1 MTTEF
6 SRLDSALNV
15 AKAMAQ
21 VAEASNPNFEGL
33 LDKMGSIVPL
43 MKHPDIRVKLALG
56 RNLRRI
62 EERAPERLYWIDPEG
77 WRRALE
83 NARALEMDHPHD
95 VQYQEVVE
103 ILEVIL
109 GEDPSVFRR
118 RLSPRHKEGSGGPAG
133 QVVLQVSQP
142 LESDTRTA
150 LLPKV
155 LQIDGVVSVTFEEG
169 YIIVATRFVSTADPG
184 FLSKLLKVVSDQGVH
199 GANFFS
205 VGEATG
211 AVAAT
216 PFTASGAGSSSTSST
231 GIPTEA
237 DKEEDNPAQDP
248 AYLDDPDPELKDRHG
263 IDRGNASSSGYG
275 GEFQAAGL
283 PQWTFF
289 SQRNWMMERR
299 LQEYEDDPTIAA
311 RLALRKKQQKKKE
324 EQEEAKR
331 SGWLGLLNWMA

>member
-62 EERAPERLYWIDPEG
+62 EERSTLSFWMCVLHQTTTLSSGAPERLYRIDPEG

-109 GEDPSVFRR
+109 GEDPM
-118 RLSPRHKEGSGGPAG
+118 
-133 QVVLQVSQP
+133 VLQVSQP

-216 PFTASGAGSSSTSST
+216 PFTASGAGSSSTSSFS
-231 GIPTEA
+231 PEFAFPA
-237 DKEEDNPAQDP
+237 DSAVGSPGSSVVACGTLLASAATANRRKRCG
-248 AYLDDPDPELKDRHG
+248 KDTTDGTSERFKDFGSKTQG
-263 IDRGNASSSGYG
+263 IDLFDHCSRKHTYSSST
-275 GEFQAAGL
+275 E
-283 PQWTFF
+283 
-289 SQRNWMMERR
+289 E
-299 LQEYEDDPTIAA
+299 
-311 RLALRKKQQKKKE
+311 KE
-324 EQEEAKR
+324 TCKVD
-331 SGWLGLLNWMA
+331 